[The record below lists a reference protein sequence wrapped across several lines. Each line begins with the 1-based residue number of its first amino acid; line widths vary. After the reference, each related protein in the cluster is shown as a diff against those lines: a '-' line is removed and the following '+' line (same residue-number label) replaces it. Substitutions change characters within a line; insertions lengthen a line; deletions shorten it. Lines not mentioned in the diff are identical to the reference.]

1 MEGISLPKFLLL
13 NKMSFL
19 VLLPIYP
26 LYRQAED
33 YSDYRFSESIH
44 WSLYWKNIRLLFFV
58 VWGQNSTVQSAFF
71 PAWFFES
78 FPGIDMFPEKLVV
91 SSFRKARRKPP
102 PETCLAQG
110 ADFLFVC
117 WGEALFID
125 KTSRSR
131 TRSCRWAFL
140 FVRYEFSRF
149 IFLKD
154 YFCEYSVLLSAKTDL
169 HFSVL
174 LHLEMKERRS

>member
-1 MEGISLPKFLLL
+1 MPKFLLH
-13 NKMSFL
+13 NKISFL
-19 VLLPIYP
+19 VSLLIYP
-26 LYRQAED
+26 LYRQGEGLQ
-33 YSDYRFSESIH
+33 RLPVQWMHLLVPVLE
-44 WSLYWKNIRLLFFV
+44 NIWTLFFV

-102 PETCLAQG
+102 PGTCLAQG

-149 IFLKD
+149 KFLKD
-154 YFCEYSVLLSAKTDL
+154 HFCEYSVLLSAKTDL